1 MRRVALAIVFALAG
15 LAPAAAGQIC
25 RVADPTG
32 TMLNVRTAPNM
43 RIIST
48 RANGLRV
55 EMLQVVV
62 GDDGKQW
69 SFVADARD
77 GRAIGWVFRP
87 YLDCR

>member
-1 MRRVALAIVFALAG
+1 MHRVFLAAAVLFAAA
-15 LAPAAAGQIC
+15 APAAAGQIC

-43 RIIST
+43 RVIANL
-48 RANGLRV
+48 ANGLRV